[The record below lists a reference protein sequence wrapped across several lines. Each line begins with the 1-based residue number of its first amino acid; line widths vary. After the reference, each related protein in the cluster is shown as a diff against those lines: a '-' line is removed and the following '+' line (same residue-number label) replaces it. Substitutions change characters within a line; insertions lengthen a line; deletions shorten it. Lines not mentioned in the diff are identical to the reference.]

1 MHDLHIHAPFC
12 IQFLT
17 NQLARPAWRW
27 ILIIIWLSCTTFI
40 SHSQFIATVRNQGCF
55 SLVSA
60 TWGLNGVS
68 LGCFSAGPWFPPL
81 RMPISLLWVLLSY
94 RQFLLNSLYFSSSCL
109 SKWDEFFHVFVLKT
123 VQQYNLHVVWGPPGF
138 VWFFPSKRW
147 TNGKS
152 NMFEE

>member
-1 MHDLHIHAPFC
+1 MICIFMHLSAFNFWLINWRGQREGESSSSSDYHV
-12 IQFLT
+12 
-17 NQLARPAWRW
+17 QL
-27 ILIIIWLSCTTFI
+27 S